1 MSQAPTDPAE
11 FLTLHEIVQAAKA
24 RLDGNIWHYV
34 AGATETETAFRRNRL
49 AIESLALRP
58 RVLRDTSKIDA
69 RHGFLDRHL
78 RLPVAVA
85 PIGGLES
92 LHPSGGA
99 GMARGAAAFGVPMFL
114 SSVAEPGLEA
124 TAKAAPDGF
133 RIFQLYVRGDAA
145 WIDDIVARA
154 EAAGYA
160 AFCITVDTQ
169 HYSRRER
176 DIARRFIKPWRARV
190 PGQDFQSS
198 FNWNDV
204 RRFKEKH
211 RIPLL
216 LKGIMTPED
225 ADIACE
231 LGVEGIYVSNHGG
244 RQLDHVEG
252 ALDALRE
259 IAPVVGGRA
268 KLLVDGGFYRG
279 TDVVKA
285 LCLGADLVGM
295 GRLPCF
301 GLAAAGEEGLVRA
314 FEILE
319 EEIKIALGLLGVTRI
334 ADLGPSYVRP
344 APPAGDGTL
353 ESAFP
358 LLRPGSH

>member
-1 MSQAPTDPAE
+1 MNPTPTDPKE
-11 FLTLHEIVQAAKA
+11 MLTLHEVVLAAKA
-24 RLDGNIWHYV
+24 RLPANIWHYV
-34 AGATETETAFRRNRL
+34 AGATETETGFRRNRL

-58 RVLRDTSKIDA
+58 RVLRDTSEVSA
-69 RHGFLDRHL
+69 RHRFLGRDL

-92 LHPSGGA
+92 LDPSGGA
-99 GMARGAAAFGVPMFL
+99 GMVRGAGSFGVPMFL

-124 TAKAAPDGF
+124 TAAAAPDAF

-145 WIDDIVARA
+145 WIDAVVERA
-154 EAAGYA
+154 VAAGYA

-176 DIARRFIKPWRARV
+176 DIARRFIKPWRTRV
-190 PGQDFQSS
+190 PGQEFQSA

-204 RRFKEKH
+204 RRFKAKH

-216 LKGIMTPED
+216 LKGIMSPED
-225 ADIACE
+225 AAMACE
-231 LGVEGIYVSNHGG
+231 FGVEGVYVSNHGG

-259 IAPVVGGRA
+259 IAPAVAGRA
-268 KLLVDGGFYRG
+268 RLIVDGGFYRG

-301 GLAAAGEEGLVRA
+301 GLGAAGQAGVVRT

-319 EEIKIALGLLGVTRI
+319 EEIRIAMGLLGVTRI
-334 ADLGPSYVRP
+334 ADLGPSYLRSAP
-344 APPAGDGTL
+344 AAGDGTL